1 MRCARN
7 STRWSLRDT
16 RRSIPTRRR
25 SRAHRDL
32 SRLDD
37 TIARRQATQ
46 MSYGVVTLKGL
57 GFEIELATDDRR

>member
-1 MRCARN
+1 
-7 STRWSLRDT
+7 
-16 RRSIPTRRR
+16 
-25 SRAHRDL
+25 
-32 SRLDD
+32 LDD